1 MGLPDD
7 QLNRLFVAVVM
18 ARRRYVA
25 TGFADASKPPTEI
38 EETTL
43 DELEEADAAEEAWK
57 AADEALADYKAAKL
71 WGSLTNGT

>member
-1 MGLPDD
+1 MALQDD
-7 QLNRLFVAVVM
+7 QLNRLFDAVVV

-25 TGFADASKPPTEI
+25 TGFAGVSKSVTEM
-38 EETTL
+38 EATL

>member
-1 MGLPDD
+1 MALQDV
-7 QLNRLFVAVVM
+7 QLNRLFEAVVV

-25 TGFADASKPPTEI
+25 TGFAGMSKSETEM
-38 EETTL
+38 EEATL

>member
-1 MGLPDD
+1 M
-7 QLNRLFVAVVM
+7 
-18 ARRRYVA
+18 
-25 TGFADASKPPTEI
+25 
-38 EETTL
+38 EEATL